1 MKLLTTFALLVLGL
15 VSVPTLHAQKFEGLI
30 VYRIESPAGVI
41 QQKSWVRGD
50 SVVIEAEAP
59 MPALSFANFASQ
71 EFKIYQGETPEV
83 MPLKDFEADHEKTNN
98 LKAQPQRQSIN
109 GKTAQ
114 LYTVEIPTS
123 DRKTIT
129 TSFWLTHEFP
139 TRAGRAITRNLLIG
153 TSGDPMF
160 RDIATEILDLGLAPV
175 KLDVSINGKESMSM
189 QVVAATEQSIPLEK
203 FDVK

>member
-1 MKLLTTFALLVLGL
+1 MKLLSSFALVVLGL
-15 VSVPTLHAQKFEGLI
+15 AVVPTVHAQKFEGLI

-71 EFKIYQGETPEV
+71 EFKVYQGQTPQV
-83 MPLKDFEADHEKTNN
+83 MPLKDFEADHEKTKN
-98 LKAQPQRQSIN
+98 LQPQPQRQSVD

-114 LYTVEIPTS
+114 LYIVEVPTS

-129 TSFWLTHEFP
+129 TSFWLTKEFP
-139 TRAGRAITRNLLIG
+139 TRVGKAITRNLLIG
-153 TSGDPMF
+153 TSGDPIF
-160 RDIATEILDLGLAPV
+160 RDIATEILDLGMAPV
-175 KLDVSINGKESMSM
+175 KLSVSINGKENMSM
-189 QVVAATEQSIPLEK
+189 QIVAATEQSIPLEK
-203 FDVK
+203 FDLK